1 MQAALSAT
9 RAERSGTMT
18 YPGHEKDWYS
28 VLYRTASSPAKWR
41 KGMFY
46 WNGGKPTFA
55 ACGRTITD
63 VIEWKYNED

>member
-1 MQAALSAT
+1 
-9 RAERSGTMT
+9 MT